1 MCECETYS
9 PTHTRHQPFHL
20 SPVLLQLLPSYLSIL
35 KFANLLLFPYLWGAL
50 HCNYGANID
59 DNFQPRKQIGDY
71 FQPMATIL
79 DRIQEIAQNE
89 GISIGALERQ
99 IGASKGVLSR
109 AINNGTDIQSKWIQT
124 LVENYPLYSAEWL
137 LTGRGVMHKTNCA
150 QSSKT
155 PSKATPALNEDTEK
169 NSTKQ
174 VDISAH
180 GEVIDRLVAQITQ
193 QAEEIGR
200 LRERIAQLEREQQK
214 NASGAAGGKIANA
227 G

>member
-1 MCECETYS
+1 
-9 PTHTRHQPFHL
+9 
-20 SPVLLQLLPSYLSIL
+20 
-35 KFANLLLFPYLWGAL
+35 
-50 HCNYGANID
+50 
-59 DNFQPRKQIGDY
+59 
-71 FQPMATIL
+71 
-79 DRIQEIAQNE
+79 
-89 GISIGALERQ
+89 
-99 IGASKGVLSR
+99 
-109 AINNGTDIQSKWIQT
+109 
-124 LVENYPLYSAEWL
+124 
-137 LTGRGVMHKTNCA
+137 MHKTNCA